1 VFKRY
6 AIATTA
12 LGLGIMAAGIA
23 FAQQTTPAPAQPPP
37 GDGIAMDRR
46 GMMRCR

>member
-1 VFKRY
+1 MFKRY

-23 FAQQTTPAPAQPPP
+23 FANRPHPRLLN
-37 GDGIAMDRR
+37 RR
-46 GMMRCR
+46 LVMASRWTAVA